1 MTTAPRLRVSEVRL
15 LEGDV
20 RLRLPFRF
28 GVVTLA
34 EAAQA
39 FVRVRITL
47 EDGRSGWGAAAELL
61 APKWFDKDP
70 ALTNPQNA
78 EQLRES
84 LRIAR
89 SLYTEG
95 RLAHT
100 AFRLFADNYHFQIAQ
115 CGRQSLNPLVAGFGP
130 ALLDRAVLDAL
141 CRLLGVSF
149 YDAMRTNLAGVAPA
163 AFLAEFAGF
172 DGDAFLAA
180 LRPSDGLHA
189 RHTVGLVD
197 PITAADQP
205 AGARLDDGLPE
216 TLEEVVAAYG
226 HTYFKLKV
234 SGDVD
239 ADVARLSAIARVLD
253 RLPQAYH
260 VTLDGNEQYDGVDGV
275 LDLWRAL
282 QRTPALRR
290 LADAILFVEQPI
302 TRRNALLR
310 DLGAVGALRPVII
323 DESDADLDA
332 FPEARARGYRGVS
345 SKACKGLYK
354 SLLNAARC
362 AMWNQEPASPGYFM
376 SAEDLTAQPGLALQQ
391 DLALVSLLGLG
402 HVERNGHHY
411 VRGLSARPAGE
422 QAAWL
427 AAHPDLYVR
436 DGDLVRVRIVPRGAC
451 RSARS
456 PDPASRPAPSPIGRC
471 CARCPD
477 ACGRRSRRRVGAEP
491 PSPERHRRRIPR
503 ADTVVTASERR
514 TNG

>member
-1 MTTAPRLRVSEVRL
+1 MTTAARLRVSEVRL

-28 GVVTLA
+28 GVVTLT
-34 EAAQA
+34 EAVQA

-70 ALTNPQNA
+70 ALTNGQNA

-89 SLYTEG
+89 GLYTEG

-115 CGRQSLNPLVAGFGP
+115 CGRQGLNPLIAGFGP

-141 CRLLGVSF
+141 GRLLGVSF
-149 YDAMRTNLAGVAPA
+149 YDVLRTNLAGIALA
-163 AFLAEFAGF
+163 AFLPEFAGF
-172 DGDAFLAA
+172 DVDAFLAA
-180 LRPSDGLHA
+180 LRPRDRVHA
-189 RHTVGLVD
+189 RHTVGLID

-205 AGARLDDGLPE
+205 AGTRLNDGLPE
-216 TLEEVVAAYG
+216 TLDEVVGAYG

-234 SGDVD
+234 GGDVGAD
-239 ADVARLSAIARVLD
+239 AARLTAIARVLD
-253 RLPQAYH
+253 RLPEPYH
-260 VTLDGNEQYDGVDGV
+260 VTLDGNEQYETVDGV
-275 LDLWRAL
+275 LELWRVL

-290 LADAILFVEQPI
+290 LADSILFVEQPI

-310 DLGAVGALRPVII
+310 DLGAVGAVRGVII

-345 SKACKGLYK
+345 SKACKGVYR
-354 SLLNAARC
+354 SLLNAVRC
-362 AMWNQEPASPGYFM
+362 AIWNREPASPGYFM
-376 SAEDLTAQPGLALQQ
+376 SAEDLSTQPGLALQQ
-391 DLALVSLLGLG
+391 DLALVALLGLD

-411 VRGLSARPAGE
+411 VRGLSALPAGE

-436 DGDLVRVRIVPRGAC
+436 DGDLVRLRIEHGRVSIGSLA
-451 RSARS
+451 
-456 PDPASRPAPSPIGRC
+456 APGF
-471 CARCPD
+471 A
-477 ACGRRSRRRVGAEP
+477 VGAEP
-491 PSPERHRRRIPR
+491 DWSSLRE
-503 ADTVVTASERR
+503 VS
-514 TNG
+514 